1 MADLA
6 VETALERILA
16 HCHPLDVLE
25 VASATAAGSVLAQ
38 AVIAPHSLPPF
49 ANAGMDGFAIRV
61 TDIAMA
67 TPEQPV
73 ILPQSGSVQAG
84 GPLVTTVAPG
94 TAVRIMTGAPL
105 PDGAE
110 AVVPLEEVTEL
121 ADGQI
126 AFMRPA
132 QAGRHIRPA
141 GEDVPAGA
149 VAIPAGTLLRA
160 AEIGLLA
167 ALGIPRVMVVRRPV
181 VAIISTG
188 DELLLPEEPLAP
200 GKIRDANAPAL
211 AAFVSEQGAQPLPMG
226 IVRDQPGALRD
237 RIDAALQAGAD
248 FILTTAGASAG
259 DYDIVSQLMA
269 QEDALEVWRV
279 NLKPGRPLLFGLVQA
294 RQPSTTGG
302 TRRVP
307 LLGLPGNPAS
317 ALIVA
322 ELFAR
327 PAIARLRGL
336 TDVSRPRVH
345 AKLDVT
351 LKGDK
356 RRRYVR
362 ARLEWQHDHY
372 RAITRGIGSGSASL
386 TTLVRA
392 NALLIIPEGT
402 AEVPAGSMVE
412 AIWL

>member
-1 MADLA
+1 MADLS
-6 VETALERILA
+6 VETALERLLA
-16 HCHPLDVLE
+16 HCHPLDTLE
-25 VASATAAGSVLAQ
+25 IASDAAAGSVLAQ

-61 TDIAMA
+61 ADVA
-67 TPEQPV
+67 TATCEHPV
-73 ILPQSGSVQAG
+73 VLPQSGNVQAG
-84 GPLVTTVAPG
+84 GPLVATVAPG

-105 PDGAE
+105 PEGAE
-110 AVVPLEEVTEL
+110 AVVPLEDVTEL
-121 ADGQI
+121 DNGQI
-126 AFMRPA
+126 AFARPV

-141 GEDVPAGA
+141 GEDVLAGA

-167 ALGIPRVMVVRRPV
+167 ALGIPYVTVVRQPR

-188 DELLLPEEPLAP
+188 DELLLPGQPLEP

-211 AAFVSEQGAQPLPMG
+211 AAFVIEQGAQPLPMG
-226 IVRDQPGALRD
+226 IVRDQPGALRA
-237 RIDAALQAGAD
+237 RIDAALQARAD

-259 DYDIVSQLMA
+259 DYDIVSQLMT

-279 NLKPGRPLLFGLVQA
+279 NLKPGRPLLFGLIQA
-294 RQPSTTGG
+294 RQSSTTGG
-302 TRRVP
+302 TQRVP

-336 TDVSRPRVH
+336 ADVSRPR
-345 AKLDVT
+345 AQARLDVA
-351 LKGDK
+351 LKGDQ

-362 ARLEWQHDHY
+362 ARLEWDHGHY
-372 RAITRGIGSGSASL
+372 RAITQGIGSGSASL

-402 AEVPAGSMVE
+402 GEVPAGSMVE